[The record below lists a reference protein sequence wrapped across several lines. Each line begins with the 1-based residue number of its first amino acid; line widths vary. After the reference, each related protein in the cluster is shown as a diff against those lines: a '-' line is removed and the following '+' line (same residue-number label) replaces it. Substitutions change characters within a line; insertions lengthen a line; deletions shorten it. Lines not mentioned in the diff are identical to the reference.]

1 MKEQYLRMF
10 FTSEA
15 RLRLN
20 NIKMVKPE
28 VAETIEDQV
37 IQLGTAGKISHPI
50 TDEELKALLA
60 KFGEQRREFKI
71 RYIERRLDEELSSHK
86 TSGEKK
92 RYIKRL
98 NQNSGAP
105 TWVVVKTNRKVSRN
119 PKQRNWRSRKLNL

>member
-1 MKEQYLRMF
+1 MVSDRLSYRQPEDSDRREDELKRAKMKEQYLRMF

-71 RYIERRLDEELSSHK
+71 RYI
-86 TSGEKK
+86 
-92 RYIKRL
+92 
-98 NQNSGAP
+98 
-105 TWVVVKTNRKVSRN
+105 
-119 PKQRNWRSRKLNL
+119 